1 MKTVARIAVVA
12 LAVVAL
18 GSAGCGK
25 VRTSADRSKLM
36 NDMKQL
42 GLAYH
47 NFQDAEGRPPKSF
60 DELNK
65 KFPLP
70 AGASQVTVI
79 WGGAIR
85 GTDVEGPSSEIVL
98 GHAPDPDG
106 KGVLALMCDA
116 SVVRMTNAEFESA
129 KKAKP
134 PKR

>member
-1 MKTVARIAVVA
+1 MNVARILFAA
-12 LAVVAL
+12 LAVVVL
-18 GSAGCGK
+18 GSTGCGK
-25 VRTSADRSKLM
+25 VRTAADRSQLM
-36 NDMKQL
+36 NDMRQL

-47 NFQDAEGRPPKSF
+47 NFQDAEMRPPKSF

-70 AGASQVTVI
+70 ASASKVTVF
-79 WGGAIR
+79 WGGAIT
-85 GTDVEGPSSEIVL
+85 GKDMEGPSSEVVL

-106 KGVLALMCDA
+106 KGVLALMCDG
-116 SVVRMTNAEFESA
+116 SVVRMTQAEFESA